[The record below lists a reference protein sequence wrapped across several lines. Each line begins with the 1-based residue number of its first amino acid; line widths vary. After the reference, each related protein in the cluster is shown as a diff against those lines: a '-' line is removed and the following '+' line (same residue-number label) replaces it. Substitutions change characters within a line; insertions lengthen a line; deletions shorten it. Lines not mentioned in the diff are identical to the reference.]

1 MESDNKLFLLD
12 AYALI
17 YRAYYAFIKNPR
29 INSKG
34 FNTSAILGFVNTL
47 EEVLK
52 KENPT
57 HIGVAF
63 DPSGPTFRHEADA
76 NYKATRKGMPE
87 ELAQQMPVM
96 KQVLAAMSVPCYELA
111 GYEAD
116 DLIGTISRK
125 CQAAG
130 WDCVIVT
137 GDKDSLQLIT
147 DRTKVKLVSTRM
159 GQTTTK
165 DMTPETFREQYGF
178 DPIHMIDL
186 KALMGD
192 TSDNIPGVPGV
203 GEKTAMALVQEYG
216 AIDEIYRLLPDLHA
230 KPAAIRK
237 LNTNIVSL
245 QQIVEALQGNDYVTG
260 VVPVVENGETVGY
273 TISFSKS
280 GPVTIYHGKKGEN
293 GQNGTTPVIGV
304 EQDTDGLYYWTLD
317 GEWLTDDEGSKIL
330 AQGMAGKSAYEL
342 AVEKGYRG
350 TLDEW
355 LASLNGSNGDDG
367 KSAYELAVENG
378 YQGTEEEWL
387 ASLKGSAGDQGDDG
401 VTPKLEV
408 RDDGYWYISYDNGQT
423 WNKLGPATGDPG
435 EDGDSMFSDIDVS
448 DPDYLVLTLAETGA
462 SIKLPYYKDKFDLLF
477 VSGSDRVKEM
487 SVYCGPGATA
497 EVEYELTNP
506 LNVQVAIEC
515 ISHSGYE
522 VAVDKSAKKI
532 TVSAPDDPAAIT
544 DPESEI
550 LVFAS
555 DDERTV
561 MRKLVVKQVKYI
573 DYRATRQLD
582 WEKSSVNPRFWGED
596 CKFLDEQSTYD
607 SATGEGRWAYTG
619 TVIYITDAAF
629 SGEAGLQEIVIPAS
643 VVEVGRNLWNET
655 GGGGAF
661 QNCTALTSVVFEGD
675 NLSKINLNT
684 FNGCSAL
691 SSIELPESL
700 EKIEYNAFDDC
711 SALKS
716 IVIPDKVTYIGEG
729 AFNYCTGL
737 QEAYIGD
744 GVTEI
749 AAKAFAECT
758 ALKTVVIG
766 KSIQRI
772 GDQAFNTRSSW
783 DQMTLEKITVL
794 FDDIASGSFPVLE
807 SGSRGVFPKPGGWDL
822 VSYKIYV
829 PKGTKAEYQKNWSD
843 YSSLIVEMQ

>member
-1 MESDNKLFLLD
+1 M
-12 AYALI
+12 
-17 YRAYYAFIKNPR
+17 
-29 INSKG
+29 
-34 FNTSAILGFVNTL
+34 ILGLLSLVSCTEYDEVAMWNKNEDMGSRLAAL
-47 EEVLK
+47 EELC
-52 KENPT
+52 
-57 HIGVAF
+57 
-63 DPSGPTFRHEADA
+63 S
-76 NYKATRKGMPE
+76 
-87 ELAQQMPVM
+87 Q
-96 KQVLAAMSVPCYELA
+96 
-111 GYEAD
+111 
-116 DLIGTISRK
+116 
-125 CQAAG
+125 
-130 WDCVIVT
+130 
-137 GDKDSLQLIT
+137 
-147 DRTKVKLVSTRM
+147 
-159 GQTTTK
+159 
-165 DMTPETFREQYGF
+165 
-178 DPIHMIDL
+178 
-186 KALMGD
+186 
-192 TSDNIPGVPGV
+192 
-203 GEKTAMALVQEYG
+203 
-216 AIDEIYRLLPDLHA
+216 
-230 KPAAIRK
+230 

-729 AFNYCTGL
+729 AFSDCPITSIEIPASVETI
-737 QEAYIGD
+737 EAAAFKGCLALAKITFEKGINLKKISGGYSENRNTD
-744 GVTEI
+744 GYFYGHG
-749 AAKAFAECT
+749 AFAKCT
-758 ALKTVVIG
+758 ALTSIEIPASVEVIEPE
-766 KSIQRI
+766 
-772 GDQAFNTRSSW
+772 AFWGCSA
-783 DQMTLEKITVL
+783 LITVSFEHESQL
-794 FDDIASGSFPVLE
+794 KIIQGSYE
-807 SGSRGVFPKPGGWDL
+807 
-822 VSYKIYV
+822 KIYV
-829 PKGTKAEYQKNWSD
+829 GHSPNGYNRYYRSGGFRGLANLTTFDASNCSQIESIEPSAFYHCSKLQSVKVGTMIPPTCGIDAFSELNSYTILTVPKESIEAYKQANEWKNFTNITA
-843 YSSLIVEMQ
+843 LN

>member
-1 MESDNKLFLLD
+1 M
-12 AYALI
+12 
-17 YRAYYAFIKNPR
+17 
-29 INSKG
+29 
-34 FNTSAILGFVNTL
+34 ILGLLSLVSCTEYDEVAMWNKNEDMGSRLAAL
-47 EEVLK
+47 EELC
-52 KENPT
+52 
-57 HIGVAF
+57 
-63 DPSGPTFRHEADA
+63 S
-76 NYKATRKGMPE
+76 
-87 ELAQQMPVM
+87 Q
-96 KQVLAAMSVPCYELA
+96 
-111 GYEAD
+111 
-116 DLIGTISRK
+116 
-125 CQAAG
+125 
-130 WDCVIVT
+130 
-137 GDKDSLQLIT
+137 
-147 DRTKVKLVSTRM
+147 
-159 GQTTTK
+159 
-165 DMTPETFREQYGF
+165 
-178 DPIHMIDL
+178 
-186 KALMGD
+186 
-192 TSDNIPGVPGV
+192 
-203 GEKTAMALVQEYG
+203 
-216 AIDEIYRLLPDLHA
+216 
-230 KPAAIRK
+230 

-573 DYRATRQLD
+573 DYKATRQLD

-684 FNGCSAL
+684 FNVCSAL

>member
-1 MESDNKLFLLD
+1 MRK
-12 AYALI
+12 I
-17 YRAYYAFIKNPR
+17 I
-29 INSKG
+29 
-34 FNTSAILGFVNTL
+34 TCMILGLLSLVSCTEYDEVAMWNKNEDMGSRLAAL
-47 EEVLK
+47 EEL
-52 KENPT
+52 
-57 HIGVAF
+57 
-63 DPSGPTFRHEADA
+63 
-76 NYKATRKGMPE
+76 
-87 ELAQQMPVM
+87 
-96 KQVLAAMSVPCYELA
+96 C
-111 GYEAD
+111 
-116 DLIGTISRK
+116 SR
-125 CQAAG
+125 
-130 WDCVIVT
+130 
-137 GDKDSLQLIT
+137 
-147 DRTKVKLVSTRM
+147 
-159 GQTTTK
+159 
-165 DMTPETFREQYGF
+165 
-178 DPIHMIDL
+178 
-186 KALMGD
+186 
-192 TSDNIPGVPGV
+192 
-203 GEKTAMALVQEYG
+203 
-216 AIDEIYRLLPDLHA
+216 
-230 KPAAIRK
+230 

-378 YQGTEEEWL
+378 YRGTEVEWL

>member
-1 MESDNKLFLLD
+1 M
-12 AYALI
+12 
-17 YRAYYAFIKNPR
+17 
-29 INSKG
+29 
-34 FNTSAILGFVNTL
+34 ILGLLSLVSCTEYDEVAMWNKNEDMGSRLAAL
-47 EEVLK
+47 EELC
-52 KENPT
+52 
-57 HIGVAF
+57 
-63 DPSGPTFRHEADA
+63 S
-76 NYKATRKGMPE
+76 
-87 ELAQQMPVM
+87 Q
-96 KQVLAAMSVPCYELA
+96 
-111 GYEAD
+111 
-116 DLIGTISRK
+116 
-125 CQAAG
+125 
-130 WDCVIVT
+130 
-137 GDKDSLQLIT
+137 
-147 DRTKVKLVSTRM
+147 
-159 GQTTTK
+159 
-165 DMTPETFREQYGF
+165 
-178 DPIHMIDL
+178 
-186 KALMGD
+186 
-192 TSDNIPGVPGV
+192 
-203 GEKTAMALVQEYG
+203 
-216 AIDEIYRLLPDLHA
+216 
-230 KPAAIRK
+230 

-729 AFNYCTGL
+729 AFGHSTGL

>member
-1 MESDNKLFLLD
+1 M
-12 AYALI
+12 
-17 YRAYYAFIKNPR
+17 
-29 INSKG
+29 
-34 FNTSAILGFVNTL
+34 ILGLLSLVSCTEYDEVAMWNKNEDMGSRLAAL
-47 EEVLK
+47 EELC
-52 KENPT
+52 
-57 HIGVAF
+57 
-63 DPSGPTFRHEADA
+63 S
-76 NYKATRKGMPE
+76 
-87 ELAQQMPVM
+87 Q
-96 KQVLAAMSVPCYELA
+96 
-111 GYEAD
+111 
-116 DLIGTISRK
+116 
-125 CQAAG
+125 
-130 WDCVIVT
+130 
-137 GDKDSLQLIT
+137 
-147 DRTKVKLVSTRM
+147 
-159 GQTTTK
+159 
-165 DMTPETFREQYGF
+165 
-178 DPIHMIDL
+178 
-186 KALMGD
+186 
-192 TSDNIPGVPGV
+192 
-203 GEKTAMALVQEYG
+203 
-216 AIDEIYRLLPDLHA
+216 
-230 KPAAIRK
+230 

-532 TVSAPDDPAAIT
+532 TVSAPDDPVAIT

-573 DYRATRQLD
+573 DYKATRQLD
-582 WEKSSVNPRFWGED
+582 WEKSSFDPRFWGED

-794 FDDIASGSFPVLE
+794 FDDIGSGSFPVLE
-807 SGSRGVFPKPGGWDL
+807 SGSRGVFPKPGGWDP

>member
-1 MESDNKLFLLD
+1 M
-12 AYALI
+12 
-17 YRAYYAFIKNPR
+17 
-29 INSKG
+29 
-34 FNTSAILGFVNTL
+34 ILGLLSLVSCTEYDEVAMWNKNEDMGSRLAAL
-47 EEVLK
+47 EELC
-52 KENPT
+52 
-57 HIGVAF
+57 
-63 DPSGPTFRHEADA
+63 S
-76 NYKATRKGMPE
+76 
-87 ELAQQMPVM
+87 Q
-96 KQVLAAMSVPCYELA
+96 
-111 GYEAD
+111 
-116 DLIGTISRK
+116 
-125 CQAAG
+125 
-130 WDCVIVT
+130 
-137 GDKDSLQLIT
+137 
-147 DRTKVKLVSTRM
+147 
-159 GQTTTK
+159 
-165 DMTPETFREQYGF
+165 
-178 DPIHMIDL
+178 
-186 KALMGD
+186 
-192 TSDNIPGVPGV
+192 
-203 GEKTAMALVQEYG
+203 
-216 AIDEIYRLLPDLHA
+216 
-230 KPAAIRK
+230 

-573 DYRATRQLD
+573 DYKATRQLD

-700 EKIEYNAFDDC
+700 KKIEYNAFDDC

>member
-1 MESDNKLFLLD
+1 M
-12 AYALI
+12 
-17 YRAYYAFIKNPR
+17 
-29 INSKG
+29 
-34 FNTSAILGFVNTL
+34 ILGLLSLVSCTEYDEVAMWNKNEDMGSRLAAL
-47 EEVLK
+47 EEL
-52 KENPT
+52 
-57 HIGVAF
+57 
-63 DPSGPTFRHEADA
+63 
-76 NYKATRKGMPE
+76 
-87 ELAQQMPVM
+87 
-96 KQVLAAMSVPCYELA
+96 C
-111 GYEAD
+111 
-116 DLIGTISRK
+116 SR
-125 CQAAG
+125 
-130 WDCVIVT
+130 
-137 GDKDSLQLIT
+137 
-147 DRTKVKLVSTRM
+147 
-159 GQTTTK
+159 
-165 DMTPETFREQYGF
+165 
-178 DPIHMIDL
+178 
-186 KALMGD
+186 
-192 TSDNIPGVPGV
+192 
-203 GEKTAMALVQEYG
+203 
-216 AIDEIYRLLPDLHA
+216 
-230 KPAAIRK
+230 

-387 ASLKGSAGDQGDDG
+387 ASLKGNTGDDGKSAYELAVEKGYQGTEEEWLASLNGSNGDDGKSAYELAVENGYQGTEEEWLASLKGSAGDQGDDG

-487 SVYCGPGATA
+487 AVYCGPGATA

-515 ISHSGYE
+515 ISHSGYK

-561 MRKLVVKQVKYI
+561 MRKLVVKPVKYI
-573 DYRATRQLD
+573 VYKATRQLD
-582 WEKSSVNPRFWGED
+582 WKKSFGDPRFWGGD

-643 VVEVGRNLWNET
+643 VVEVGRNLLNET

>member
-1 MESDNKLFLLD
+1 M
-12 AYALI
+12 
-17 YRAYYAFIKNPR
+17 
-29 INSKG
+29 
-34 FNTSAILGFVNTL
+34 ILGLLSLVSCTEYDEVAMWNKNEDMGSRLAAL
-47 EEVLK
+47 EELC
-52 KENPT
+52 
-57 HIGVAF
+57 
-63 DPSGPTFRHEADA
+63 S
-76 NYKATRKGMPE
+76 
-87 ELAQQMPVM
+87 Q
-96 KQVLAAMSVPCYELA
+96 
-111 GYEAD
+111 
-116 DLIGTISRK
+116 
-125 CQAAG
+125 
-130 WDCVIVT
+130 
-137 GDKDSLQLIT
+137 
-147 DRTKVKLVSTRM
+147 
-159 GQTTTK
+159 
-165 DMTPETFREQYGF
+165 
-178 DPIHMIDL
+178 
-186 KALMGD
+186 
-192 TSDNIPGVPGV
+192 
-203 GEKTAMALVQEYG
+203 
-216 AIDEIYRLLPDLHA
+216 
-230 KPAAIRK
+230 

-573 DYRATRQLD
+573 DYKATRQLD

-643 VVEVGRNLWNET
+643 VVEVGRSMWNET

>member
-1 MESDNKLFLLD
+1 MRK
-12 AYALI
+12 I
-17 YRAYYAFIKNPR
+17 I
-29 INSKG
+29 
-34 FNTSAILGFVNTL
+34 TCMILGLLSLVSCTEYDEVAMWNKNEDMGSRLAAL
-47 EEVLK
+47 EEL
-52 KENPT
+52 
-57 HIGVAF
+57 
-63 DPSGPTFRHEADA
+63 
-76 NYKATRKGMPE
+76 
-87 ELAQQMPVM
+87 
-96 KQVLAAMSVPCYELA
+96 C
-111 GYEAD
+111 
-116 DLIGTISRK
+116 SR
-125 CQAAG
+125 
-130 WDCVIVT
+130 
-137 GDKDSLQLIT
+137 
-147 DRTKVKLVSTRM
+147 
-159 GQTTTK
+159 
-165 DMTPETFREQYGF
+165 
-178 DPIHMIDL
+178 
-186 KALMGD
+186 
-192 TSDNIPGVPGV
+192 
-203 GEKTAMALVQEYG
+203 
-216 AIDEIYRLLPDLHA
+216 
-230 KPAAIRK
+230 

-700 EKIEYNAFDDC
+700 EKI
-711 SALKS
+711 ALKS

>member
-1 MESDNKLFLLD
+1 MRK
-12 AYALI
+12 I
-17 YRAYYAFIKNPR
+17 I
-29 INSKG
+29 
-34 FNTSAILGFVNTL
+34 TCMILGLLSLVSCTEYDEVAMWNKNEDMGSRLAAL
-47 EEVLK
+47 EELC
-52 KENPT
+52 
-57 HIGVAF
+57 
-63 DPSGPTFRHEADA
+63 S
-76 NYKATRKGMPE
+76 
-87 ELAQQMPVM
+87 Q
-96 KQVLAAMSVPCYELA
+96 
-111 GYEAD
+111 
-116 DLIGTISRK
+116 
-125 CQAAG
+125 
-130 WDCVIVT
+130 
-137 GDKDSLQLIT
+137 
-147 DRTKVKLVSTRM
+147 
-159 GQTTTK
+159 
-165 DMTPETFREQYGF
+165 
-178 DPIHMIDL
+178 
-186 KALMGD
+186 
-192 TSDNIPGVPGV
+192 
-203 GEKTAMALVQEYG
+203 
-216 AIDEIYRLLPDLHA
+216 
-230 KPAAIRK
+230 

-729 AFNYCTGL
+729 AFYKCTGL

>member
-1 MESDNKLFLLD
+1 M
-12 AYALI
+12 
-17 YRAYYAFIKNPR
+17 
-29 INSKG
+29 
-34 FNTSAILGFVNTL
+34 ILGLLSLVSCTEYDEVAMWNKNEDMGSRLAAL
-47 EEVLK
+47 EEL
-52 KENPT
+52 
-57 HIGVAF
+57 
-63 DPSGPTFRHEADA
+63 
-76 NYKATRKGMPE
+76 
-87 ELAQQMPVM
+87 
-96 KQVLAAMSVPCYELA
+96 C
-111 GYEAD
+111 
-116 DLIGTISRK
+116 SR
-125 CQAAG
+125 
-130 WDCVIVT
+130 
-137 GDKDSLQLIT
+137 
-147 DRTKVKLVSTRM
+147 
-159 GQTTTK
+159 
-165 DMTPETFREQYGF
+165 
-178 DPIHMIDL
+178 
-186 KALMGD
+186 
-192 TSDNIPGVPGV
+192 
-203 GEKTAMALVQEYG
+203 
-216 AIDEIYRLLPDLHA
+216 
-230 KPAAIRK
+230 

-378 YQGTEEEWL
+378 YRGTEEEWLASLKGNTGNDGKSAYELAVEKGYQGTEEEWLASLNGSNGDDGKSAYELAVENGYQGTEEEWL

-487 SVYCGPGATA
+487 AVYCGPGATA

-515 ISHSGYE
+515 ISHSGYK

-561 MRKLVVKQVKYI
+561 MRKLVVKPVKYI
-573 DYRATRQLD
+573 VYKATRQLD
-582 WEKSSVNPRFWGED
+582 WKKSFGDPRFWGGD

-643 VVEVGRNLWNET
+643 VVEVGRNLLNET

>member
-1 MESDNKLFLLD
+1 M
-12 AYALI
+12 
-17 YRAYYAFIKNPR
+17 
-29 INSKG
+29 
-34 FNTSAILGFVNTL
+34 ILGLLSLVSCTEYDEVAMWNKNEDMGSRLAAL
-47 EEVLK
+47 EEL
-52 KENPT
+52 
-57 HIGVAF
+57 
-63 DPSGPTFRHEADA
+63 
-76 NYKATRKGMPE
+76 
-87 ELAQQMPVM
+87 
-96 KQVLAAMSVPCYELA
+96 C
-111 GYEAD
+111 
-116 DLIGTISRK
+116 SR
-125 CQAAG
+125 
-130 WDCVIVT
+130 
-137 GDKDSLQLIT
+137 
-147 DRTKVKLVSTRM
+147 
-159 GQTTTK
+159 
-165 DMTPETFREQYGF
+165 
-178 DPIHMIDL
+178 
-186 KALMGD
+186 
-192 TSDNIPGVPGV
+192 
-203 GEKTAMALVQEYG
+203 
-216 AIDEIYRLLPDLHA
+216 
-230 KPAAIRK
+230 

-350 TLDEW
+350 TLDEWLASLNGSNGDDGKSAYELAVENGYRGTEEEWLASLKGNTGNDGKSAYELAVEKGYQGTEEEW

-573 DYRATRQLD
+573 DYKATRQLD

>member
-1 MESDNKLFLLD
+1 M
-12 AYALI
+12 
-17 YRAYYAFIKNPR
+17 
-29 INSKG
+29 
-34 FNTSAILGFVNTL
+34 ILGLLSLVSCTEYDEVAVWNKNEDMGSRLAAL
-47 EEVLK
+47 EELC
-52 KENPT
+52 
-57 HIGVAF
+57 
-63 DPSGPTFRHEADA
+63 S
-76 NYKATRKGMPE
+76 
-87 ELAQQMPVM
+87 Q
-96 KQVLAAMSVPCYELA
+96 
-111 GYEAD
+111 
-116 DLIGTISRK
+116 
-125 CQAAG
+125 
-130 WDCVIVT
+130 
-137 GDKDSLQLIT
+137 
-147 DRTKVKLVSTRM
+147 
-159 GQTTTK
+159 
-165 DMTPETFREQYGF
+165 
-178 DPIHMIDL
+178 
-186 KALMGD
+186 
-192 TSDNIPGVPGV
+192 
-203 GEKTAMALVQEYG
+203 
-216 AIDEIYRLLPDLHA
+216 
-230 KPAAIRK
+230 

>member
-1 MESDNKLFLLD
+1 M
-12 AYALI
+12 
-17 YRAYYAFIKNPR
+17 
-29 INSKG
+29 
-34 FNTSAILGFVNTL
+34 ILGLLSLVSCTEYDEVAMWNKNEDMGSRLAAL
-47 EEVLK
+47 EEL
-52 KENPT
+52 
-57 HIGVAF
+57 
-63 DPSGPTFRHEADA
+63 
-76 NYKATRKGMPE
+76 
-87 ELAQQMPVM
+87 
-96 KQVLAAMSVPCYELA
+96 C
-111 GYEAD
+111 
-116 DLIGTISRK
+116 SR
-125 CQAAG
+125 
-130 WDCVIVT
+130 
-137 GDKDSLQLIT
+137 
-147 DRTKVKLVSTRM
+147 
-159 GQTTTK
+159 
-165 DMTPETFREQYGF
+165 
-178 DPIHMIDL
+178 
-186 KALMGD
+186 
-192 TSDNIPGVPGV
+192 
-203 GEKTAMALVQEYG
+203 
-216 AIDEIYRLLPDLHA
+216 
-230 KPAAIRK
+230 

-573 DYRATRQLD
+573 DYKATRQLD

-691 SSIELPESL
+691 SSIEFPESL

>member
-1 MESDNKLFLLD
+1 MRKIITWMIVGLLSLVSCTEYDEVAMWNKNEDMGSRL
-12 AYALI
+12 AA
-17 YRAYYAFIKNPR
+17 
-29 INSKG
+29 
-34 FNTSAILGFVNTL
+34 L
-47 EEVLK
+47 EEL
-52 KENPT
+52 
-57 HIGVAF
+57 
-63 DPSGPTFRHEADA
+63 
-76 NYKATRKGMPE
+76 
-87 ELAQQMPVM
+87 
-96 KQVLAAMSVPCYELA
+96 C
-111 GYEAD
+111 
-116 DLIGTISRK
+116 SR
-125 CQAAG
+125 
-130 WDCVIVT
+130 
-137 GDKDSLQLIT
+137 
-147 DRTKVKLVSTRM
+147 
-159 GQTTTK
+159 
-165 DMTPETFREQYGF
+165 
-178 DPIHMIDL
+178 
-186 KALMGD
+186 
-192 TSDNIPGVPGV
+192 
-203 GEKTAMALVQEYG
+203 
-216 AIDEIYRLLPDLHA
+216 
-230 KPAAIRK
+230 

-794 FDDIASGSFPVLE
+794 FDDVASGSFPVLE

>member
-1 MESDNKLFLLD
+1 MRK
-12 AYALI
+12 I
-17 YRAYYAFIKNPR
+17 I
-29 INSKG
+29 
-34 FNTSAILGFVNTL
+34 TCMILGLLSLVSCTEYDEVAMWNKNEDMGSRLAAL
-47 EEVLK
+47 EEL
-52 KENPT
+52 
-57 HIGVAF
+57 
-63 DPSGPTFRHEADA
+63 
-76 NYKATRKGMPE
+76 
-87 ELAQQMPVM
+87 
-96 KQVLAAMSVPCYELA
+96 C
-111 GYEAD
+111 
-116 DLIGTISRK
+116 SR
-125 CQAAG
+125 
-130 WDCVIVT
+130 
-137 GDKDSLQLIT
+137 
-147 DRTKVKLVSTRM
+147 
-159 GQTTTK
+159 
-165 DMTPETFREQYGF
+165 
-178 DPIHMIDL
+178 
-186 KALMGD
+186 
-192 TSDNIPGVPGV
+192 
-203 GEKTAMALVQEYG
+203 
-216 AIDEIYRLLPDLHA
+216 
-230 KPAAIRK
+230 

-330 AQGMAGKSAYEL
+330 AQGMSGKSAYEL

-350 TLDEW
+350 TLDEWLASLNGSNGDDGKSAYELAVENGYQGTEEEWLASLKGNTGDDGKSAYELAVEKGYQGTEEEW

-487 SVYCGPGATA
+487 AVYCGPGATA

-515 ISHSGYE
+515 ISHSGYK

-561 MRKLVVKQVKYI
+561 MRKLVVKPVKYI
-573 DYRATRQLD
+573 VYKATRQLD
-582 WEKSSVNPRFWGED
+582 WKKSFGDPRFWGGD

-643 VVEVGRNLWNET
+643 VVEVGRNLLNET

-794 FDDIASGSFPVLE
+794 FDDVASGSFPVLE
-807 SGSRGVFPKPGGWDL
+807 SGSRGVFPKPGGWDP

-829 PKGTKAEYQKNWSD
+829 PKGTKTEYQKNWSD

>member
-1 MESDNKLFLLD
+1 M
-12 AYALI
+12 
-17 YRAYYAFIKNPR
+17 
-29 INSKG
+29 
-34 FNTSAILGFVNTL
+34 ILGLLSLVSCTEYDEVAMWNKNEDMGSRLAAL
-47 EEVLK
+47 EELC
-52 KENPT
+52 
-57 HIGVAF
+57 
-63 DPSGPTFRHEADA
+63 S
-76 NYKATRKGMPE
+76 
-87 ELAQQMPVM
+87 Q
-96 KQVLAAMSVPCYELA
+96 
-111 GYEAD
+111 
-116 DLIGTISRK
+116 
-125 CQAAG
+125 
-130 WDCVIVT
+130 
-137 GDKDSLQLIT
+137 
-147 DRTKVKLVSTRM
+147 
-159 GQTTTK
+159 
-165 DMTPETFREQYGF
+165 
-178 DPIHMIDL
+178 
-186 KALMGD
+186 
-192 TSDNIPGVPGV
+192 
-203 GEKTAMALVQEYG
+203 
-216 AIDEIYRLLPDLHA
+216 
-230 KPAAIRK
+230 

-573 DYRATRQLD
+573 DYKATRQLD

-729 AFNYCTGL
+729 AFCWMYGFAGGLYRRWSYRDCRESVCGMHRIENGRYRKEYSAYRRSGL
-737 QEAYIGD
+737 QYEEFLGSDDPGEDYRFVRRYCVRLFP
-744 GVTEI
+744 GVGER
-749 AAKAFAECT
+749 FERR
-758 ALKTVVIG
+758 LPE
-766 KSIQRI
+766 
-772 GDQAFNTRSSW
+772 TRR
-783 DQMTLEKITVL
+783 LG
-794 FDDIASGSFPVLE
+794 SGFL
-807 SGSRGVFPKPGGWDL
+807 
-822 VSYKIYV
+822 
-829 PKGTKAEYQKNWSD
+829 
-843 YSSLIVEMQ
+843 

>member
-1 MESDNKLFLLD
+1 M
-12 AYALI
+12 
-17 YRAYYAFIKNPR
+17 
-29 INSKG
+29 
-34 FNTSAILGFVNTL
+34 ILGLLSLVSCTEYDEVAMWNKNEDMGSRLAAL
-47 EEVLK
+47 EEL
-52 KENPT
+52 
-57 HIGVAF
+57 
-63 DPSGPTFRHEADA
+63 
-76 NYKATRKGMPE
+76 
-87 ELAQQMPVM
+87 
-96 KQVLAAMSVPCYELA
+96 C
-111 GYEAD
+111 
-116 DLIGTISRK
+116 SR
-125 CQAAG
+125 
-130 WDCVIVT
+130 
-137 GDKDSLQLIT
+137 
-147 DRTKVKLVSTRM
+147 
-159 GQTTTK
+159 
-165 DMTPETFREQYGF
+165 
-178 DPIHMIDL
+178 
-186 KALMGD
+186 
-192 TSDNIPGVPGV
+192 
-203 GEKTAMALVQEYG
+203 
-216 AIDEIYRLLPDLHA
+216 
-230 KPAAIRK
+230 

-355 LASLNGSNGDDG
+355 LASLNGNTGNDGKSAYELAVEKGYQGTEEEWLASLNGSNGNDGDDG

>member
-1 MESDNKLFLLD
+1 M
-12 AYALI
+12 
-17 YRAYYAFIKNPR
+17 
-29 INSKG
+29 
-34 FNTSAILGFVNTL
+34 ILGLLSLVSCTEYDEVAMWNKNEDMGSRLAAL
-47 EEVLK
+47 EEL
-52 KENPT
+52 
-57 HIGVAF
+57 
-63 DPSGPTFRHEADA
+63 
-76 NYKATRKGMPE
+76 
-87 ELAQQMPVM
+87 
-96 KQVLAAMSVPCYELA
+96 C
-111 GYEAD
+111 
-116 DLIGTISRK
+116 SR
-125 CQAAG
+125 
-130 WDCVIVT
+130 
-137 GDKDSLQLIT
+137 
-147 DRTKVKLVSTRM
+147 
-159 GQTTTK
+159 
-165 DMTPETFREQYGF
+165 
-178 DPIHMIDL
+178 
-186 KALMGD
+186 
-192 TSDNIPGVPGV
+192 
-203 GEKTAMALVQEYG
+203 
-216 AIDEIYRLLPDLHA
+216 
-230 KPAAIRK
+230 

-330 AQGMAGKSAYEL
+330 AQGMSGKSAYEL

-487 SVYCGPGATA
+487 AVYCGPGATA

-515 ISHSGYE
+515 ISHSGYK

-561 MRKLVVKQVKYI
+561 MRKLVVKPVKYI
-573 DYRATRQLD
+573 VYKATRQLD
-582 WEKSSVNPRFWGED
+582 WKKSFGDPRFWGGD

-643 VVEVGRNLWNET
+643 VVEVGRNLLNET

-772 GDQAFNTRSSW
+772 GDQAFNTRSSR

-794 FDDIASGSFPVLE
+794 FDDVASGSFPVLE
-807 SGSRGVFPKPGGWDL
+807 SGSRGVFPKPGGWDP

-829 PKGTKAEYQKNWSD
+829 PKGTKTEYQKNWSD

>member
-1 MESDNKLFLLD
+1 M
-12 AYALI
+12 
-17 YRAYYAFIKNPR
+17 
-29 INSKG
+29 
-34 FNTSAILGFVNTL
+34 ILGLLSLVSCTEYDEVAMWNKNEDMGSRLAAL
-47 EEVLK
+47 EELC
-52 KENPT
+52 
-57 HIGVAF
+57 
-63 DPSGPTFRHEADA
+63 S
-76 NYKATRKGMPE
+76 
-87 ELAQQMPVM
+87 Q
-96 KQVLAAMSVPCYELA
+96 
-111 GYEAD
+111 
-116 DLIGTISRK
+116 
-125 CQAAG
+125 
-130 WDCVIVT
+130 
-137 GDKDSLQLIT
+137 
-147 DRTKVKLVSTRM
+147 
-159 GQTTTK
+159 
-165 DMTPETFREQYGF
+165 
-178 DPIHMIDL
+178 
-186 KALMGD
+186 
-192 TSDNIPGVPGV
+192 
-203 GEKTAMALVQEYG
+203 
-216 AIDEIYRLLPDLHA
+216 
-230 KPAAIRK
+230 

-573 DYRATRQLD
+573 DYKATRQLD

-675 NLSKINLNT
+675 NLSKINLST

>member
-1 MESDNKLFLLD
+1 MGSRL
-12 AYALI
+12 AA
-17 YRAYYAFIKNPR
+17 
-29 INSKG
+29 
-34 FNTSAILGFVNTL
+34 L
-47 EEVLK
+47 EELC
-52 KENPT
+52 
-57 HIGVAF
+57 
-63 DPSGPTFRHEADA
+63 S
-76 NYKATRKGMPE
+76 
-87 ELAQQMPVM
+87 Q
-96 KQVLAAMSVPCYELA
+96 
-111 GYEAD
+111 
-116 DLIGTISRK
+116 
-125 CQAAG
+125 
-130 WDCVIVT
+130 
-137 GDKDSLQLIT
+137 
-147 DRTKVKLVSTRM
+147 
-159 GQTTTK
+159 
-165 DMTPETFREQYGF
+165 
-178 DPIHMIDL
+178 
-186 KALMGD
+186 
-192 TSDNIPGVPGV
+192 
-203 GEKTAMALVQEYG
+203 
-216 AIDEIYRLLPDLHA
+216 
-230 KPAAIRK
+230 

>member
-1 MESDNKLFLLD
+1 M
-12 AYALI
+12 
-17 YRAYYAFIKNPR
+17 
-29 INSKG
+29 
-34 FNTSAILGFVNTL
+34 ILGLLSLVSCTEYDEVAMWNKNEDMGSRLAAL
-47 EEVLK
+47 EELC
-52 KENPT
+52 
-57 HIGVAF
+57 
-63 DPSGPTFRHEADA
+63 S
-76 NYKATRKGMPE
+76 
-87 ELAQQMPVM
+87 Q
-96 KQVLAAMSVPCYELA
+96 
-111 GYEAD
+111 
-116 DLIGTISRK
+116 
-125 CQAAG
+125 
-130 WDCVIVT
+130 
-137 GDKDSLQLIT
+137 
-147 DRTKVKLVSTRM
+147 
-159 GQTTTK
+159 
-165 DMTPETFREQYGF
+165 
-178 DPIHMIDL
+178 
-186 KALMGD
+186 
-192 TSDNIPGVPGV
+192 
-203 GEKTAMALVQEYG
+203 
-216 AIDEIYRLLPDLHA
+216 
-230 KPAAIRK
+230 

-573 DYRATRQLD
+573 DYKATRQLD

-643 VVEVGRNLWNET
+643 IVEVGRNLWNET

>member
-1 MESDNKLFLLD
+1 MRK
-12 AYALI
+12 I
-17 YRAYYAFIKNPR
+17 I
-29 INSKG
+29 
-34 FNTSAILGFVNTL
+34 TCMILGLLSLVSCTEYDEVAMWNKNEDMGSRLAAL
-47 EEVLK
+47 EEL
-52 KENPT
+52 
-57 HIGVAF
+57 
-63 DPSGPTFRHEADA
+63 
-76 NYKATRKGMPE
+76 
-87 ELAQQMPVM
+87 
-96 KQVLAAMSVPCYELA
+96 C
-111 GYEAD
+111 
-116 DLIGTISRK
+116 SR
-125 CQAAG
+125 
-130 WDCVIVT
+130 
-137 GDKDSLQLIT
+137 
-147 DRTKVKLVSTRM
+147 
-159 GQTTTK
+159 
-165 DMTPETFREQYGF
+165 
-178 DPIHMIDL
+178 
-186 KALMGD
+186 
-192 TSDNIPGVPGV
+192 
-203 GEKTAMALVQEYG
+203 
-216 AIDEIYRLLPDLHA
+216 
-230 KPAAIRK
+230 

-573 DYRATRQLD
+573 DYKATRQLD
-582 WEKSSVNPRFWGED
+582 WEKSSVDPRFWGED

-807 SGSRGVFPKPGGWDL
+807 SGSRGVFPKPGGWDP

>member
-1 MESDNKLFLLD
+1 MILGLLSLVSCTEYDEVAMWNKNEDMESRL
-12 AYALI
+12 AA
-17 YRAYYAFIKNPR
+17 
-29 INSKG
+29 
-34 FNTSAILGFVNTL
+34 L
-47 EEVLK
+47 EEL
-52 KENPT
+52 
-57 HIGVAF
+57 
-63 DPSGPTFRHEADA
+63 
-76 NYKATRKGMPE
+76 
-87 ELAQQMPVM
+87 
-96 KQVLAAMSVPCYELA
+96 C
-111 GYEAD
+111 
-116 DLIGTISRK
+116 SR
-125 CQAAG
+125 
-130 WDCVIVT
+130 
-137 GDKDSLQLIT
+137 
-147 DRTKVKLVSTRM
+147 
-159 GQTTTK
+159 
-165 DMTPETFREQYGF
+165 
-178 DPIHMIDL
+178 
-186 KALMGD
+186 
-192 TSDNIPGVPGV
+192 
-203 GEKTAMALVQEYG
+203 
-216 AIDEIYRLLPDLHA
+216 
-230 KPAAIRK
+230 

-573 DYRATRQLD
+573 DYKATRQLD

>member
-1 MESDNKLFLLD
+1 M
-12 AYALI
+12 
-17 YRAYYAFIKNPR
+17 
-29 INSKG
+29 
-34 FNTSAILGFVNTL
+34 ILGLLSLVSCTEYDEVAMWNKNEDMGSRLAAL
-47 EEVLK
+47 EELC
-52 KENPT
+52 
-57 HIGVAF
+57 
-63 DPSGPTFRHEADA
+63 S
-76 NYKATRKGMPE
+76 
-87 ELAQQMPVM
+87 Q
-96 KQVLAAMSVPCYELA
+96 
-111 GYEAD
+111 
-116 DLIGTISRK
+116 
-125 CQAAG
+125 
-130 WDCVIVT
+130 
-137 GDKDSLQLIT
+137 
-147 DRTKVKLVSTRM
+147 
-159 GQTTTK
+159 
-165 DMTPETFREQYGF
+165 
-178 DPIHMIDL
+178 
-186 KALMGD
+186 
-192 TSDNIPGVPGV
+192 
-203 GEKTAMALVQEYG
+203 
-216 AIDEIYRLLPDLHA
+216 
-230 KPAAIRK
+230 

-573 DYRATRQLD
+573 DYKATRQLD

-716 IVIPDKVTYIGEG
+716 ILIPDKVTYIGEG

-772 GDQAFNTRSSW
+772 GEQAFNTRSSW

-807 SGSRGVFPKPGGWDL
+807 SGSRGVFPKPGGWDP

>member
-1 MESDNKLFLLD
+1 M
-12 AYALI
+12 
-17 YRAYYAFIKNPR
+17 
-29 INSKG
+29 
-34 FNTSAILGFVNTL
+34 ILGLLSLVSCTEYDEVAMWNKNEHMGSRLAAL
-47 EEVLK
+47 EELC
-52 KENPT
+52 
-57 HIGVAF
+57 
-63 DPSGPTFRHEADA
+63 S
-76 NYKATRKGMPE
+76 
-87 ELAQQMPVM
+87 Q
-96 KQVLAAMSVPCYELA
+96 
-111 GYEAD
+111 
-116 DLIGTISRK
+116 
-125 CQAAG
+125 
-130 WDCVIVT
+130 
-137 GDKDSLQLIT
+137 
-147 DRTKVKLVSTRM
+147 
-159 GQTTTK
+159 
-165 DMTPETFREQYGF
+165 
-178 DPIHMIDL
+178 
-186 KALMGD
+186 
-192 TSDNIPGVPGV
+192 
-203 GEKTAMALVQEYG
+203 
-216 AIDEIYRLLPDLHA
+216 
-230 KPAAIRK
+230 

-573 DYRATRQLD
+573 DYKATRQLD

>member
-1 MESDNKLFLLD
+1 MGSRL
-12 AYALI
+12 AA
-17 YRAYYAFIKNPR
+17 
-29 INSKG
+29 
-34 FNTSAILGFVNTL
+34 L
-47 EEVLK
+47 EEL
-52 KENPT
+52 
-57 HIGVAF
+57 
-63 DPSGPTFRHEADA
+63 
-76 NYKATRKGMPE
+76 
-87 ELAQQMPVM
+87 
-96 KQVLAAMSVPCYELA
+96 C
-111 GYEAD
+111 
-116 DLIGTISRK
+116 SR
-125 CQAAG
+125 
-130 WDCVIVT
+130 
-137 GDKDSLQLIT
+137 
-147 DRTKVKLVSTRM
+147 
-159 GQTTTK
+159 
-165 DMTPETFREQYGF
+165 
-178 DPIHMIDL
+178 
-186 KALMGD
+186 
-192 TSDNIPGVPGV
+192 
-203 GEKTAMALVQEYG
+203 
-216 AIDEIYRLLPDLHA
+216 
-230 KPAAIRK
+230 

>member
-1 MESDNKLFLLD
+1 M
-12 AYALI
+12 
-17 YRAYYAFIKNPR
+17 
-29 INSKG
+29 
-34 FNTSAILGFVNTL
+34 ILGLLSLVSCTEYDEVAMWNKNEDMGSRLAAL
-47 EEVLK
+47 EELC
-52 KENPT
+52 
-57 HIGVAF
+57 
-63 DPSGPTFRHEADA
+63 S
-76 NYKATRKGMPE
+76 
-87 ELAQQMPVM
+87 Q
-96 KQVLAAMSVPCYELA
+96 
-111 GYEAD
+111 
-116 DLIGTISRK
+116 
-125 CQAAG
+125 
-130 WDCVIVT
+130 
-137 GDKDSLQLIT
+137 
-147 DRTKVKLVSTRM
+147 
-159 GQTTTK
+159 
-165 DMTPETFREQYGF
+165 
-178 DPIHMIDL
+178 
-186 KALMGD
+186 
-192 TSDNIPGVPGV
+192 
-203 GEKTAMALVQEYG
+203 
-216 AIDEIYRLLPDLHA
+216 
-230 KPAAIRK
+230 

-317 GEWLTDDEGSKIL
+317 GEWFTDDEGSKIL

-573 DYRATRQLD
+573 DYKATRQLD

>member
-1 MESDNKLFLLD
+1 M
-12 AYALI
+12 
-17 YRAYYAFIKNPR
+17 
-29 INSKG
+29 
-34 FNTSAILGFVNTL
+34 ILGLLSLVSCTEYDEVAMWNKNEDMGSRLAAL
-47 EEVLK
+47 EEL
-52 KENPT
+52 
-57 HIGVAF
+57 
-63 DPSGPTFRHEADA
+63 
-76 NYKATRKGMPE
+76 
-87 ELAQQMPVM
+87 
-96 KQVLAAMSVPCYELA
+96 C
-111 GYEAD
+111 
-116 DLIGTISRK
+116 SR
-125 CQAAG
+125 
-130 WDCVIVT
+130 
-137 GDKDSLQLIT
+137 
-147 DRTKVKLVSTRM
+147 
-159 GQTTTK
+159 
-165 DMTPETFREQYGF
+165 
-178 DPIHMIDL
+178 
-186 KALMGD
+186 
-192 TSDNIPGVPGV
+192 
-203 GEKTAMALVQEYG
+203 
-216 AIDEIYRLLPDLHA
+216 
-230 KPAAIRK
+230 

-342 AVEKGYRG
+342 AVEKGYQG
-350 TLDEW
+350 TEEEW
-355 LASLNGSNGDDG
+355 LASLNGSNGNDGDDG

-729 AFNYCTGL
+729 AFKGCTGL

>member
-1 MESDNKLFLLD
+1 M
-12 AYALI
+12 
-17 YRAYYAFIKNPR
+17 
-29 INSKG
+29 
-34 FNTSAILGFVNTL
+34 ILGLLSLVSCTEYDEVAMWNKNEDMGSRLEAL
-47 EEVLK
+47 EEL
-52 KENPT
+52 
-57 HIGVAF
+57 
-63 DPSGPTFRHEADA
+63 
-76 NYKATRKGMPE
+76 
-87 ELAQQMPVM
+87 
-96 KQVLAAMSVPCYELA
+96 C
-111 GYEAD
+111 
-116 DLIGTISRK
+116 SR
-125 CQAAG
+125 
-130 WDCVIVT
+130 
-137 GDKDSLQLIT
+137 
-147 DRTKVKLVSTRM
+147 
-159 GQTTTK
+159 
-165 DMTPETFREQYGF
+165 
-178 DPIHMIDL
+178 
-186 KALMGD
+186 
-192 TSDNIPGVPGV
+192 
-203 GEKTAMALVQEYG
+203 
-216 AIDEIYRLLPDLHA
+216 
-230 KPAAIRK
+230 

-378 YQGTEEEWL
+378 YRGTEEEWL

-729 AFNYCTGL
+729 AFKGCTGL

>member
-1 MESDNKLFLLD
+1 M
-12 AYALI
+12 
-17 YRAYYAFIKNPR
+17 
-29 INSKG
+29 
-34 FNTSAILGFVNTL
+34 ILGLLSLVSCTEYDEVAMWNKNEDMGSRLAAL
-47 EEVLK
+47 EELC
-52 KENPT
+52 
-57 HIGVAF
+57 
-63 DPSGPTFRHEADA
+63 S
-76 NYKATRKGMPE
+76 
-87 ELAQQMPVM
+87 Q
-96 KQVLAAMSVPCYELA
+96 
-111 GYEAD
+111 
-116 DLIGTISRK
+116 
-125 CQAAG
+125 
-130 WDCVIVT
+130 
-137 GDKDSLQLIT
+137 
-147 DRTKVKLVSTRM
+147 
-159 GQTTTK
+159 
-165 DMTPETFREQYGF
+165 
-178 DPIHMIDL
+178 
-186 KALMGD
+186 
-192 TSDNIPGVPGV
+192 
-203 GEKTAMALVQEYG
+203 
-216 AIDEIYRLLPDLHA
+216 
-230 KPAAIRK
+230 

-408 RDDGYWYISYDNGQT
+408 RDDGYWYISYDNGKT

-532 TVSAPDDPAAIT
+532 TVSAPDDPVAIT

-573 DYRATRQLD
+573 DYKATQQLD
-582 WEKSSVNPRFWGED
+582 WKKSFGDPRFWGED

-807 SGSRGVFPKPGGWDL
+807 SGSRGVFPKPGGWDP

-829 PKGTKAEYQKNWSD
+829 PKGTKTEYQKNWSD

>member
-1 MESDNKLFLLD
+1 M
-12 AYALI
+12 
-17 YRAYYAFIKNPR
+17 
-29 INSKG
+29 
-34 FNTSAILGFVNTL
+34 ILGLLSLVSCTEYDEVAMWNKNEDMGSRLAAL
-47 EEVLK
+47 EEL
-52 KENPT
+52 
-57 HIGVAF
+57 
-63 DPSGPTFRHEADA
+63 
-76 NYKATRKGMPE
+76 
-87 ELAQQMPVM
+87 
-96 KQVLAAMSVPCYELA
+96 C
-111 GYEAD
+111 
-116 DLIGTISRK
+116 SR
-125 CQAAG
+125 
-130 WDCVIVT
+130 
-137 GDKDSLQLIT
+137 
-147 DRTKVKLVSTRM
+147 
-159 GQTTTK
+159 
-165 DMTPETFREQYGF
+165 
-178 DPIHMIDL
+178 
-186 KALMGD
+186 
-192 TSDNIPGVPGV
+192 
-203 GEKTAMALVQEYG
+203 
-216 AIDEIYRLLPDLHA
+216 
-230 KPAAIRK
+230 

-532 TVSAPDDPAAIT
+532 TVSAPDDPVAIT

>member
-1 MESDNKLFLLD
+1 M
-12 AYALI
+12 
-17 YRAYYAFIKNPR
+17 
-29 INSKG
+29 
-34 FNTSAILGFVNTL
+34 ILGLLSLVSCTEYDEVAMWNKNEDMGSRLAAL
-47 EEVLK
+47 EEL
-52 KENPT
+52 
-57 HIGVAF
+57 
-63 DPSGPTFRHEADA
+63 
-76 NYKATRKGMPE
+76 
-87 ELAQQMPVM
+87 
-96 KQVLAAMSVPCYELA
+96 C
-111 GYEAD
+111 
-116 DLIGTISRK
+116 SR
-125 CQAAG
+125 
-130 WDCVIVT
+130 
-137 GDKDSLQLIT
+137 
-147 DRTKVKLVSTRM
+147 
-159 GQTTTK
+159 
-165 DMTPETFREQYGF
+165 
-178 DPIHMIDL
+178 
-186 KALMGD
+186 
-192 TSDNIPGVPGV
+192 
-203 GEKTAMALVQEYG
+203 
-216 AIDEIYRLLPDLHA
+216 
-230 KPAAIRK
+230 

-350 TLDEW
+350 TLDEWLASLNGSNGDDGKSAYELAVENGYRGTEEEWLASLKGNTGNDGKSAYELAVEKGYQGTEEEW

>member
-1 MESDNKLFLLD
+1 MGSRL
-12 AYALI
+12 AA
-17 YRAYYAFIKNPR
+17 
-29 INSKG
+29 
-34 FNTSAILGFVNTL
+34 L
-47 EEVLK
+47 EEL
-52 KENPT
+52 
-57 HIGVAF
+57 
-63 DPSGPTFRHEADA
+63 
-76 NYKATRKGMPE
+76 
-87 ELAQQMPVM
+87 
-96 KQVLAAMSVPCYELA
+96 C
-111 GYEAD
+111 
-116 DLIGTISRK
+116 SR
-125 CQAAG
+125 
-130 WDCVIVT
+130 
-137 GDKDSLQLIT
+137 
-147 DRTKVKLVSTRM
+147 
-159 GQTTTK
+159 
-165 DMTPETFREQYGF
+165 
-178 DPIHMIDL
+178 
-186 KALMGD
+186 
-192 TSDNIPGVPGV
+192 
-203 GEKTAMALVQEYG
+203 
-216 AIDEIYRLLPDLHA
+216 
-230 KPAAIRK
+230 

-448 DPDYLVLTLAETGA
+448 DPDYLVLTLAATGA

-573 DYRATRQLD
+573 DYKATRQLD

-729 AFNYCTGL
+729 AFFKCTGL